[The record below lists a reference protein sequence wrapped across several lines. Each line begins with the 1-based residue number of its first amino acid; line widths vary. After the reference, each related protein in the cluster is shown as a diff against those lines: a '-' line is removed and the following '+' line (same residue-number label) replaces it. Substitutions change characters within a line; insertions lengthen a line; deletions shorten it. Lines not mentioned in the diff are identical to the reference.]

1 MVLPGTEHAVVEA
14 AKVRDYL
21 LSHEHPVGRFKA
33 VFFESLGYAQIDWT
47 RLQSDLLDLCRTGD
61 AVAGQASLFG
71 RKCEVRVLLRDRPV
85 GRLRS

>member
-71 RKCEVRVLLRDRPV
+71 R
-85 GRLRS
+85 RSTRYVYP